1 MDIYI
6 IKSVLLIGYNIKFKI
21 KRVQLLNVDVEL
33 KLILISLE
41 EYLKVKLDWNCWTIY
56 FQYNYLKYCHI

>member
-6 IKSVLLIGYNIKFKI
+6 IKIALLIGYNIKFKI
-21 KRVQLLNVDVEL
+21 ERVQLLSVDVEL

-41 EYLKVKLDWNCWTIY
+41 GYLKVKLEWKCWIIY
-56 FQYNYLKYCHI
+56 FQYNYQKYCQI